1 MSNFPI
7 EEQFNAE
14 AEETVGCRSI
24 SPTPQTQGTS
34 QSSPATGQSN
44 CTYLLTAAAAS
55 VAANAANATMEN
67 DDDNTQNNAFNM
79 PPPACDG
86 NTNNAEVQPTAT

>member
-1 MSNFPI
+1 MSNFSI

-14 AEETVGCRSI
+14 AEETVGRRSI
-24 SPTPQTQGTS
+24 SPTQQTQGTP

-44 CTYLLTAAAAS
+44 RTYLLTAAPVS

-79 PPPACDG
+79 PPPPCDG
-86 NTNNAEVQPTAT
+86 NTNNAEVQPTAP